1 MRFIVM
7 AAPALLVLAG
17 CTHTEGG
24 AVRIP
29 PDEAK
34 TRLQFF
40 NYSPSEADQFIANA
54 KISDAD
60 KAREAALLDYCGRQ
74 QKALVEAAIIGYL
87 IDKGVS
93 FLVSQADKAL
103 QDEIKK
109 YTATYEAT
117 ATLNFYERGGS
128 LALSNKCMR
137 ITRVS
142 ESDAKMILMDYLV
155 GFQLDDN
162 ERLKIVPLRLYYANP
177 AVKTDNGKYGI
188 SIALSLESSWRQDN
202 RNVKQTD
209 YPSIPLLSE
218 TIDLTAEK
226 QAGKAYSYKAYY
238 DPAKPNDAKYKL
250 APLPS
255 WSTYGVVQYGG
266 NLTFAKA
273 TVAEAGHVPWLLEKA
288 AELFS
293 DNKDK
298 IEDQV
303 KTAIKKAAGLE

>member
-1 MRFIVM
+1 MRSIVM
-7 AAPALLVLAG
+7 TVSALLILAG
-17 CTHTEGG
+17 CTHTGDG

-29 PDEAK
+29 ADEAK

-40 NYSPSEADQFIANA
+40 NHNAAEADRFVANTRLVA
-54 KISDAD
+54 AD
-60 KAREAALLDYCGRQ
+60 NKREADLLAYCGQQ
-74 QKALVEAAIIGYL
+74 QKALVEAAVIGYL
-87 IDKGVS
+87 IDKGIS
-93 FLVSQADKAL
+93 FLVSQVDQAL

-117 ATLNFYERGGS
+117 ATLNFYERGGA

-142 ESDAKMILMDYLV
+142 ESDDKIILMDYLV

-162 ERLKIVPLRLYYANP
+162 ERLRIVPLRLYYANP

-218 TIDLTAEK
+218 TVDLDAAR
-226 QAGKAYSYKAYY
+226 QAGKVYSYKAYY
-238 DPAKPNDAKYKL
+238 DPAKPNDAKYRL

-266 NLTFAKA
+266 NLTFARA

-293 DNKDK
+293 DNKEK

-303 KTAIKKAAGLE
+303 KSAIKKAAGLE